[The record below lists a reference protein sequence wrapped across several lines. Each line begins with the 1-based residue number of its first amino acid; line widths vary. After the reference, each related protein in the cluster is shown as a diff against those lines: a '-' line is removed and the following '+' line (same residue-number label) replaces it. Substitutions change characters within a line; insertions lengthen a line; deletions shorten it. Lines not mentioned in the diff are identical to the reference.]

1 MTITMTDSETRR
13 ARRAFSRFFSEW
25 YDFTYAYG
33 LFTEDIITG
42 VSDAVDGI
50 GFFPVESLGVY
61 QETIDYESA
70 DGERISLALFD
81 DGRIDLVLGNEDGIE
96 NAVTLKEGSRWLAEA

>member
-1 MTITMTDSETRR
+1 MMATGITTRR
-13 ARRAFSRFFSEW
+13 ARRAFARFFSEW

-61 QETIDYESA
+61 QETIEYESA
-70 DGERISLALFD
+70 DGERISLAFYD
-81 DGRIDLVLGNEDGIE
+81 DGRVDLVLGNDEDGIE
-96 NAVTLKEGSRWLAEA
+96 NAVTLTEGSRWSDEA